1 MSIPVTVVQFSS
13 PTCAPCNQIK
23 LAMQI
28 MQQECEGI
36 VGWQS
41 VDVTQDSAG
50 LVRRLA
56 VTSWPTMVVL
66 VGNNDFGR
74 VVGTNVSACYA
85 LIKNAVAAA
94 APVAPVLIEN
104 TQ

>member
-1 MSIPVTVVQFSS
+1 MSLPVTVFQFSS

-28 MQQECEGI
+28 MKEECEGV

-41 VDVTQDSAG
+41 VDVTQDSSG
-50 LVRRLA
+50 LVGRLQ

-94 APVAPVLIEN
+94 GPVAPAPI
-104 TQ
+104 

>member
-1 MSIPVTVVQFSS
+1 MSLPVTVFQFSS

-23 LAMQI
+23 LAMEI
-28 MQQECEGI
+28 MQQECQGV

-41 VDVTQDSAG
+41 VDVTRDSAG
-50 LVRRLA
+50 LVGRLA

-74 VVGTNVSACYA
+74 VVGPNVGACYA
-85 LIKNAVAAA
+85 LVKNAVAAA
-94 APVAPVLIEN
+94 APAAPAPIEN